1 MMKAK
6 SLAKR
11 FLGLSAFCLCF
22 SVPAATFAAVTGSAD
37 VRVYMGG
44 RLDKYETLK
53 VYHTD
58 RQPTVPYVSA
68 VEYLG
73 NLYDAGEIAFH
84 ADEANSVLT
93 AVRNGIE
100 VTFDSREDTLVCADW
115 DAFFGSYGAR
125 ALPNGI
131 LGPHEFNA
139 QAVSRKHSSTET
151 EARGFA
157 IDLKRYEQDIVW
169 HEDDVLLPFAVL
181 QNVFATPMRANR
193 LSFNGDS
200 FYDISEPMTKHL
212 YGFARNPL
220 PRKNAYADAYYAGSF
235 SKRKDI
241 PADYARYAYGTNC
254 LLFDMYYGH
263 KEEKGIKDFD
273 SYLAENGLKEG
284 LLSTDR
290 EKSDEAFLSLIYKLF
305 DSGHDSILL
314 RTGVFHT
321 GSITE
326 VQEIFQM
333 YGPKGVLDALQR
345 LVYRLNDK
353 GVDFLSGEVGTY
365 AQYVAACEDLQLDPI
380 LLHYIFRGGSKEP
393 EAFWLADAQ
402 ELLKVRGT
410 ADEEIE
416 VELFTG
422 MSQSRDF
429 SSFVQTVKHIETL
442 KPEDFSAARV
452 DIIDDTAFIY
462 FENFNESGNEAH
474 FYFAPPSPEVYDS
487 STFGLFYDAFAQ
499 IQQAPQVKRVVIDL
513 SANGGGQVGALTAVL
528 GFLAPDGEANITYYN
543 TLNQNYCSEWY
554 HVDTNLDGHFDGRDG
569 FGGQYAFYILT
580 SGYSYSCANALPF
593 FAQQGGLA
601 KVIGEQPGGGDCL
614 LLPFQDTYG
623 HVANMSS
630 NLKLGR
636 MKGGSFCST
645 EHAVKVDI
653 PFGVQADKLYFNYAA
668 IVKLLHERDAL

>member
-1 MMKAK
+1 MMRGKSFAK
-6 SLAKR
+6 KCLC
-11 FLGLSAFCLCF
+11 LSAFCLCL
-22 SVPAATFAAVTGSAD
+22 SAPVAAFAAVTGSAD
-37 VRVYMGG
+37 VRVYDG
-44 RLDKYETLK
+44 RLDKYETLR

-68 VEYLG
+68 VEYLEK
-73 NLYDAGEIAFH
+73 LYETSGIAFH
-84 ADEANSVLT
+84 GDEADGVLT

-115 DAFFGSYGAR
+115 DAFFGSYGER
-125 ALPNGI
+125 ALPNGV
-131 LGPHEFNA
+131 LAPNEFNA
-139 QAVSRKHSSTET
+139 QAVSRKHRSTET

-169 HEDDVLLPFAVL
+169 HEDGVLLPFAVL
-181 QNVFATPMRANR
+181 QNVFATPMRVNR

-200 FYDISEPMTKHL
+200 FYDISEPMTKHI
-212 YGFARNPL
+212 YGFERNPL
-220 PRKNAYADAYYAGSF
+220 LRRNAYADAYYAGSF
-235 SKRKDI
+235 SKRTEI

-273 SYLAENGLKEG
+273 SYLAENGLKED

-290 EKSDEAFLSLIYKLF
+290 RKSDEAFLSLLYKLF
-305 DSGHDSILL
+305 DSGHDAILL
-314 RTGVFHT
+314 RTGVFQT
-321 GSITE
+321 GAIAELQE
-326 VQEIFQM
+326 VFQM
-333 YGPKGVLDALQR
+333 YGPKGVIDALQR

-365 AQYVAACEDLQLDPI
+365 AQYAAACEDLGLDPI
-380 LLHYIFRGGSKEP
+380 LLHYIFRGGSKD
-393 EAFWLADAQ
+393 AVDFWLGDAQ
-402 ELLKVRGT
+402 AFLKVRGT
-410 ADEEIE
+410 PEEKIE

-422 MSQSRDF
+422 MNQSKEF
-429 SSFVQTVKHIETL
+429 SSFVQTVKHIEAL
-442 KPEDFSAARV
+442 KPEDFSPARV

-462 FENFNESGNEAH
+462 FENFNESGNEAR
-474 FYFAPPSPEVYDS
+474 FYFDPPAEEVYAS

-499 IQQAPQVKRVVIDL
+499 IQRAPQVKRVVIDL
-513 SANGGGQVGALTAVL
+513 SSNGGGAVGALSAVL

-554 HVDTNLDGHFDGRDG
+554 HVDTNLDGQFDARDG

-601 KVIGEQPGGGDCL
+601 KVIGDQPGGGDCL

-623 HVANMSS
+623 HVATMSS

-636 MKGGSFCST
+636 MKDGSFFST

-653 PFGVQADKLYFNYAA
+653 PFGAEADKLYFNYPA
-668 IVKLLHERDAL
+668 IVQLLHERDAL